1 MQLLR
6 LKNISL
12 LARLGLVALL
22 FFLSSCADVKKALV
36 HDYPKQIPFV
46 FDNKILI
53 KDADNKASQ
62 QNLTLDLNNYWD
74 DSLQVKRIRQFG
86 LFSTVI
92 QPIRYQPER
101 MARTMQYMQAFLAS
115 KGYHQTVLSPQV
127 TTDTINN
134 EWRTKLTMW
143 VNLNK
148 KTILDTITYA
158 LNQPALQKLALAN
171 KVNSYLKKGA
181 AFSNENVNNELD
193 RLVELFRSNGYYY
206 FTKEKIFAEI
216 DTVDQSLMQL
226 KLDPLDQM
234 NQLIAANQNK
244 EKNPSWKVNIQLR
257 NTNASTTKVYPIGQQ
272 IFYSDLKLSD
282 NPDSILVNSLP
293 QTEMLDDISQSFTH
307 PKFKSS
313 LFAEQA
319 ILKKG
324 ELFNEPKFYQTL
336 NKLSNLGAWQQIDA
350 RTTIQND
357 SVYLHYFLVP
367 YLRRSFSFDLEGS
380 RNTSQLSAGN
390 LLGLSANVTYRDK
403 NVLQKSIPS
412 ITSFRTGIELN
423 VNNNNENLTQ
433 TLLWNVGHTYSFPSL
448 LIPFKDKNTSNNNN
462 ARTNFS
468 LNSAYI
474 DRLNYYQLKS
484 FTTSWGYEWKKNKK
498 AKEVSIIYKP
508 LNIEFYQINKF
519 SKLDSLLLLNPF
531 LRSSFN
537 EGNVISQSLNYIS
550 SGNAEHNANEK
561 TYVRLGIEEAGG
573 LLGLTSMK
581 SNMYRYLKLE
591 AEIRKLYK
599 FENTELAWR
608 AMGGWGNNYSN

>member
-1 MQLLR
+1 
-6 LKNISL
+6 
-12 LARLGLVALL
+12 
-22 FFLSSCADVKKALV
+22 
-36 HDYPKQIPFV
+36 
-46 FDNKILI
+46 
-53 KDADNKASQ
+53 
-62 QNLTLDLNNYWD
+62 
-74 DSLQVKRIRQFG
+74 
-86 LFSTVI
+86 
-92 QPIRYQPER
+92 

-115 KGYHQTVLSPQV
+115 KGYNQAVLSPQV

-148 KTILDTITYA
+148 KTILDTITFA

-171 KVNSYLKKGA
+171 KVNSYLKKGD

-293 QTEMLDDISQSFTH
+293 QTEILDDISQSFTH

-468 LNSAYI
+468 LNSAY
-474 DRLNYYQLKS
+474 
-484 FTTSWGYEWKKNKK
+484 T
-498 AKEVSIIYKP
+498 VSYTH
-508 LNIEFYQINKF
+508 
-519 SKLDSLLLLNPF
+519 
-531 LRSSFN
+531 LRAH
-537 EGNVISQSLNYIS
+537 E
-550 SGNAEHNANEK
+550 
-561 TYVRLGIEEAGG
+561 T
-573 LLGLTSMK
+573 
-581 SNMYRYLKLE
+581 
-591 AEIRKLYK
+591 
-599 FENTELAWR
+599 
-608 AMGGWGNNYSN
+608 

>member
-22 FFLSSCADVKKALV
+22 FFLSSFADVKKALV

-115 KGYHQTVLSPQV
+115 KGYNQAVLSPQV
-127 TTDTINN
+127 STDTINN

-148 KTILDTITYA
+148 KTILDTITFA

-171 KVNSYLKKGA
+171 KVNSYLKKGD

-244 EKNPSWKVNIQLR
+244 EKN
-257 NTNASTTKVYPIGQQ
+257 
-272 IFYSDLKLSD
+272 
-282 NPDSILVNSLP
+282 
-293 QTEMLDDISQSFTH
+293 H
-307 PKFKSS
+307 
-313 LFAEQA
+313 
-319 ILKKG
+319 
-324 ELFNEPKFYQTL
+324 
-336 NKLSNLGAWQQIDA
+336 
-350 RTTIQND
+350 
-357 SVYLHYFLVP
+357 
-367 YLRRSFSFDLEGS
+367 
-380 RNTSQLSAGN
+380 
-390 LLGLSANVTYRDK
+390 
-403 NVLQKSIPS
+403 
-412 ITSFRTGIELN
+412 
-423 VNNNNENLTQ
+423 
-433 TLLWNVGHTYSFPSL
+433 
-448 LIPFKDKNTSNNNN
+448 
-462 ARTNFS
+462 
-468 LNSAYI
+468 
-474 DRLNYYQLKS
+474 
-484 FTTSWGYEWKKNKK
+484 
-498 AKEVSIIYKP
+498 
-508 LNIEFYQINKF
+508 
-519 SKLDSLLLLNPF
+519 
-531 LRSSFN
+531 
-537 EGNVISQSLNYIS
+537 
-550 SGNAEHNANEK
+550 
-561 TYVRLGIEEAGG
+561 
-573 LLGLTSMK
+573 
-581 SNMYRYLKLE
+581 
-591 AEIRKLYK
+591 
-599 FENTELAWR
+599 
-608 AMGGWGNNYSN
+608 

>member
-1 MQLLR
+1 MQLLK

-22 FFLSSCADVKKALV
+22 FFFSSCADVKKAVV

-46 FDNKILI
+46 FDNKIII
-53 KDADNKASQ
+53 KDAENKTSQ
-62 QNLTLDLNNYWD
+62 QSLALELNNYWD

-86 LFSTVI
+86 LFSTII
-92 QPIRYQPER
+92 QPIRYQPDR
-101 MARTMQYMQAFLAS
+101 MARTMQYMQSFLAS
-115 KGYHQTVLSPQV
+115 KGYHQAILSPQV
-127 TTDTINN
+127 IIDTINN
-134 EWRTKLTMW
+134 EWRTKIIMW
-143 VNLNK
+143 VNLNQ
-148 KTILDTITYA
+148 KTILDTVSYV

-171 KVNSYLKKGA
+171 KAHSYLKKGD

-216 DTVDQSLMQL
+216 DTIDQSLMQL
-226 KLDPLDQM
+226 RLDPMDQL
-234 NQLIAANQNK
+234 NQLIVAKQNK

-257 NTNASTTKVYPIGQQ
+257 NTNPSTSKVYPIGQQ

-282 NPDSILVNSLP
+282 NPDSVLVNSLP
-293 QTEMLDDISQSFTH
+293 HTEVLGDISHSFTH
-307 PKFKSS
+307 PKFASS
-313 LFAEQA
+313 LFADQV

-324 ELFNEPKFYQTL
+324 DLFNEPKFYQTL
-336 NKLSNLGAWQQIDA
+336 NKFSNLGAWQQIDA

-448 LIPFKDKNTSNNNN
+448 LLPFKDKNASTNKN

-498 AKEVSIIYKP
+498 AKEISIIYKP
-508 LNIEFYQINKF
+508 INVEFYQINKF

-550 SGNAEHNANEK
+550 SGNAENNANKK

-581 SNMYRYLKLE
+581 SNIYRYLKLE

-608 AMGGWGNNYSN
+608 VMGGW